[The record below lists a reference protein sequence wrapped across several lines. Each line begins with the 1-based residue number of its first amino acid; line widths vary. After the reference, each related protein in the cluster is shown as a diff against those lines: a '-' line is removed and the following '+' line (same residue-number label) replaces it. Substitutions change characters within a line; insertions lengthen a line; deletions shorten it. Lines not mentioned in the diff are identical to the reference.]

1 MQYVFDLLYVLDI
14 WDGRKKE
21 KTRLMNVRE
30 TGEKRKS
37 GDRRGK
43 EEWKKGGG
51 RRVETG
57 GRRMIS

>member
-1 MQYVFDLLYVLDI
+1 VFDLLNVLDI

-37 GDRRGK
+37 GDRRGN